1 MSKKLGKTKQNRGG
15 RPTKKKQEEIRK
27 DCQEHYESYHSAAYT
42 AQITGYNRNTINA
55 YFKEFNEMWLTETN
69 ADFIMKQK
77 NAKDKA
83 LGVLDT
89 RIADYEDQLTQVKAT
104 ITHLKQDED
113 DEVDIQDWSRL
124 QFLRLQI
131 NQQIVKTTDQ
141 KATLEITPTIDIS
154 LEAMREEDIESAC
167 LYPRVMSFSASLAL
181 VNSLSAASILHF
193 TSCSVVILFQSALLI
208 LPIRSPLQTSENL
221 SICVVVL
228 VLI

>member
-1 MSKKLGKTKQNRGG
+1 MGRKLGNTKQNKGG
-15 RPTKKKQEEIRK
+15 RPTKKGQEEIRK
-27 DCQEHYESYHSAAYT
+27 TCQEHYEAYHSAAYT
-42 AQITGYNRNTINA
+42 AQITKYNRNTINS

-69 ADFIMKQK
+69 ADFILKQK

-104 ITHLKQDED
+104 LTHLKEDED

-154 LEAMREEDIESAC
+154 LETMREEEIESAIHEDPEPTGKGHKQKRKG
-167 LYPRVMSFSASLAL
+167 YD
-181 VNSLSAASILHF
+181 
-193 TSCSVVILFQSALLI
+193 
-208 LPIRSPLQTSENL
+208 
-221 SICVVVL
+221 
-228 VLI
+228 

>member
-1 MSKKLGKTKQNRGG
+1 MSKQLGKTKQNKGG
-15 RPTKKKQEEIRK
+15 RPTKKGQEQIRK
-27 DCQEHYESYHSAAYT
+27 DCLEHYEAYHSAAYT
-42 AQITGYNRNTINA
+42 AQITKYNRNTINS

-89 RIADYEDQLTQVKAT
+89 RIADYEAQLQQTKDE
-104 ITHLKQDED
+104 ITHLRLDEND
-113 DEVDIQDWSRL
+113 AVDISDWTRL

-154 LEAMREEDIESAC
+154 LETMREEEIEST
-167 LYPRVMSFSASLAL
+167 V
-181 VNSLSAASILHF
+181 HEG
-193 TSCSVVILFQSALLI
+193 TKQS
-208 LPIRSPLQTSENL
+208 RQGSKQNRKGYD
-221 SICVVVL
+221 
-228 VLI
+228 

>member
-1 MSKKLGKTKQNRGG
+1 MSKQLGNTKRNKGG
-15 RPTKKKQEEIRK
+15 RPTKKGQEQIRK
-27 DCQEHYESYHSAAYT
+27 DCQEHYEAYHSAAYT
-42 AQITGYNRNTINA
+42 AQITKYNRNTINA

-154 LEAMREEDIESAC
+154 LETMREEDIEST
-167 LYPRVMSFSASLAL
+167 
-181 VNSLSAASILHF
+181 IH
-193 TSCSVVILFQSALLI
+193 
-208 LPIRSPLQTSENL
+208 ENTK
-221 SICVVVL
+221 STGQDSKPKRKGYD
-228 VLI
+228 

>member
-1 MSKKLGKTKQNRGG
+1 MSISPKRK
-15 RPTKKKQEEIRK
+15 PTVEAFAGLPASVVQKGQEEIRK
-27 DCQEHYESYHSAAYT
+27 TCLEHYEAYHSAAYT
-42 AQITGYNRNTINA
+42 AQITKYNRNTINA

-89 RIADYEDQLTQVKAT
+89 RIADYEDQLTQTKAE
-104 ITHLKQDED
+104 ITHLRLDEN
-113 DEVDIQDWSRL
+113 DEVDVSDWTRL

-154 LEAMREEDIESAC
+154 LETMREEEIESTIHEDIK
-167 LYPRVMSFSASLAL
+167 SAGKGSKQA
-181 VNSLSAASILHF
+181 
-193 TSCSVVILFQSALLI
+193 
-208 LPIRSPLQTSENL
+208 RKGYDWG
-221 SICVVVL
+221 
-228 VLI
+228 